1 MKTSLSID
9 QVLEQVKQQVRG
21 IKAYTLAPLEAPIK
35 LNQNE
40 NPYGVPLA
48 IRDEVLARI
57 IASDWARYPDFV
69 PTRLLSQLATYAGWV
84 PDGVMAGNGSN
95 EMIQSVIQATIEPG
109 KTVVLPEPTFS
120 VYRQVITV
128 AGGEVHSV
136 PLTSNLQFDVEGLLA
151 AIGSR
156 RPAMTILCSPNNPTG
171 SSLTRAEVERFLIEA
186 APGLVVVDQAY
197 LEIGGEDVAPLL
209 RDHPN
214 LVILRTFSK
223 AMAMGGLRV
232 GYCLADPALI
242 REFNKAKMPY
252 SLNIFS
258 MIAAEVALERLDLLG
273 PLVEAMAAEK
283 DRLMTEL
290 AKIPGLHPYPSAA
303 NFLLV
308 EVPIPPGELF
318 ARLHEQGILV
328 RDLSQSPLLSRHL
341 RISVGTPEEN
351 RQLLGALHEILLE
364 KGEAT

>member
-1 MKTSLSID
+1 MTPLSIES
-9 QVLEQVKQQVRG
+9 VLEQVKRQVRG

-40 NPYGVPLA
+40 NPFGMPA
-48 IRDEVLARI
+48 EIREEVLARI
-57 IASDWARYPDFV
+57 GQCDWARYPDFV
-69 PTRLLSQLATYAGWV
+69 PTRLLNQLAAYTGWV

-109 KTVVLPEPTFS
+109 KKVVLPEPTFS

-128 AGGEVHSV
+128 AGGEICSV
-136 PLTSNLQFDVEGLLA
+136 PLTHDLQFDLPALRS
-151 AIGSR
+151 AIGKL
-156 RPAMTILCSPNNPTG
+156 RPAMTIVCAPNNPTG
-171 SSLTRAEVERFLIEA
+171 STLSRAELAILLEEA

-197 LEIGGEDVAPLL
+197 LEIGGEDAVPLL
-209 RDHPN
+209 PDHPN

-252 SLNIFS
+252 SLNVFS
-258 MIAAEVALERLDLLG
+258 MIAAEVALERRDLLD
-273 PLVEAMAAEK
+273 PLVKAMAAEK
-283 DRLMTEL
+283 DRLATEL
-290 AKIPGLHPYPSAA
+290 ARLPGVHPSPSVA

-308 EVPIPPGELF
+308 EVPLPPGVLF
-318 ARLHEQGILV
+318 ARLHERGILV

-351 RQLLGALHEILLE
+351 RLLLTALREIILGE
-364 KGEAT
+364 GEAA